1 MIVTTLV
8 GRLGKDCRVGTAGS
22 TPVCNFT
29 VAVDV
34 GYGERKQT
42 LWWDCAL
49 FGKRAESRLPE
60 YLLKGQQ
67 VAVSGEPGTREHEGK
82 TYLTLNVNEV
92 TLCGGKPDT
101 QSGAGNTQSGA
112 GNAQNP
118 NGLDDTEI
126 PF

>member
-8 GRLGKDCRVGTAGS
+8 GRLGKDCRVGMAGS

-49 FGKRAESRLPE
+49 FGKRAESKLSE

-82 TYLTLNVNEV
+82 TYLTLRVDHL

-101 QSGAGNTQSGA
+101 QSGAGNAHG
-112 GNAQNP
+112 G
-118 NGLDDTEI
+118 DDFDDSV

>member
-1 MIVTTLV
+1 MIVTSLV
-8 GRLGKDCRVGTAGS
+8 GRLGKDCRVATAGS

-49 FGKRAESRLPE
+49 FGKRAEGKLPQ
-60 YLLKGQQ
+60 YLTKGQM
-67 VAVSGEPGTREHEGK
+67 VAVSGEPGTREYEGK
-82 TYLTLNVNEV
+82 TYLTLRVNEL
-92 TLCGGKPDT
+92 TLCGGKSDSQPAQHPNQPAGDPGFDPD
-101 QSGAGNTQSGA
+101 SA
-112 GNAQNP
+112 P
-118 NGLDDTEI
+118 

>member
-1 MIVTTLV
+1 MIVTSLV
-8 GRLGKDCRVGTAGS
+8 GRLGKDCRVATAGS

-49 FGKRAESRLPE
+49 WGKRAEGKLPQ
-60 YLLKGQQ
+60 YLTKGQM
-67 VAVSGEPGTREHEGK
+67 VAVSGEPGTREYEGK
-82 TYLTLNVNEV
+82 TYLTLRVNEL
-92 TLCGGKPDT
+92 TLCGSNQTNHHQPAA
-101 QSGAGNTQSGA
+101 SGDNSSDGDLS
-112 GNAQNP
+112 
-118 NGLDDTEI
+118 DDV

>member
-8 GRLGKDCRVGTAGS
+8 GRLGKDCRVGTAGQ

-34 GYGERKQT
+34 GYGDKKQT

-49 FGKRAESRLPE
+49 FGKRAESKLPQ
-60 YLLKGQQ
+60 YLTKGQQ
-67 VAVSGEPGTREHEGK
+67 VAISGEPGTREYEGK
-82 TYLTLNVNEV
+82 TYLTLRVNEL
-92 TLCGGKPDT
+92 TLCGGQT
-101 QSGAGNTQSGA
+101 ERRQESASGGDSSDGFQDS
-112 GNAQNP
+112 
-118 NGLDDTEI
+118 DV